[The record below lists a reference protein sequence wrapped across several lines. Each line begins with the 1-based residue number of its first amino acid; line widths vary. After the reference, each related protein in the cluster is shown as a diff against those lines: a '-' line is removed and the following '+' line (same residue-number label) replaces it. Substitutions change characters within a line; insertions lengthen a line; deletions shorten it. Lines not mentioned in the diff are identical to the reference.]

1 MAGKKHNTQ
10 IKLKL
15 NRNMSKDLQKIDHIQ
30 EKPIKLIQKNSKM
43 TYKLKK
49 EINFRQVIIKSMV
62 KTEEIEE
69 ENKIN

>member
-1 MAGKKHNTQ
+1 MAGKKNNTH

-43 TYKLKK
+43 TYKLNK
-49 EINFRQVIIKSMV
+49 EINFKQVIIKSMV

-69 ENKIN
+69 ENKIS